1 VRPIRILD
9 IRDTH
14 EIGGPGKTIL
24 ETFRTIDRA
33 HFDMHLAVFAGAASI
48 GETPFVMAAKAAGM
62 PVHLIRGSRPYD
74 PRLVWRLCHLVKELG
89 IDVVHAHEASSDAI
103 GYLASRLGRTR
114 LITTLHG
121 WIGNSPKQRLMIALD
136 RRVVRYFDRVIAVSA
151 QIRDE
156 ACAAGVPPERVRL
169 LHNAIVVE
177 RYRRTGESGFLAK
190 LLGRAPSSPVIASV
204 GRLSAEKGH
213 ADLLEA
219 LAIVSAKGCRMS
231 AVLVGDGPERPRL
244 EQQIRELGLEGWV
257 HMPGYLAHPERILE
271 ESDLAV
277 LPSHTEGLPNAALEA
292 LIMGVPVLATRVGG
306 TPEVVQDGETGRLVE
321 PHSPPALAAALLEF
335 AAEPARWK
343 QMAARGRE
351 TVESRFNFTTRTRMQ
366 EDIYRELMARPAR

>member
-1 VRPIRILD
+1 MRPIRILD

-24 ETFRTIDRA
+24 ETFRAIDRT
-33 HFDMHLAVFAGAASI
+33 HFDMHLAVFGSATGN
-48 GETPFVMAAKAAGM
+48 GDTPFVAAAKAAGM
-62 PVHLIRGSRPYD
+62 PVHLVPGSHGYD
-74 PRLVWRLCHLVKELG
+74 PRLVWRLRRLVKELG
-89 IDVVHAHEASSDAI
+89 VDVVHAHEVSSDAI

-121 WIGNSPKQRLMIALD
+121 WIGNSPKQRLMIAFD
-136 RRVVRYFDRVIAVSA
+136 RRVVRYFDCVIAVSA
-151 QIRDE
+151 KIRDE

-177 RYRRTGESGFLAK
+177 RYRRSGERGFLAT
-190 LLGRAPSSPVIASV
+190 LLGRAPTSPVITSV

-213 ADLLEA
+213 ADLIEA
-219 LAIVSAKGCRMS
+219 LAMVAAKGCRMS

-244 EQQIRELGLEGWV
+244 EQRIRELGLEGWV
-257 HMPGYLAHPERILE
+257 HMPGYLAQPERILE

-335 AAEPARWK
+335 AAEPSRWK
-343 QMAARGRE
+343 QMAARGSE
-351 TVESRFNFTTRTRMQ
+351 MVTSRFNFTARTRMQ